1 MRQAQKTHSRNSQNR
16 TQNQAGR
23 GVRAAYTWC
32 RVKDTVTALLRS
44 KSLRRVA
51 AELGLRNHSVVQR
64 IRDGIEPRDPQTR
77 AALGLPELGAAQ
89 ICRVHGVAHGKQ
101 CRPRPT
107 PEQNAADYA
116 DWLDAHAREIAEA
129 VTWASGR

>member
-1 MRQAQKTHSRNSQNR
+1 MSQAQKTTPRSAQNSPQNR
-16 TQNQAGR
+16 AGR
-23 GVRAAYTWC
+23 GVRGAYTWGQVN
-32 RVKDTVTALLRS
+32 RTVSALLRS
-44 KSLRRVA
+44 KSLRA
-51 AELGLRNHSVVQR
+51 AARELGLRNHSAVQR